1 MCTCQILSTSIDFK
15 GIYVASFLHVTSY
28 LGAPDEDMYDVPSD
42 ESGGGLGTSLFL
54 PIILF
59 DL

>member
-1 MCTCQILSTSIDFK
+1 M
-15 GIYVASFLHVTSY
+15 HVTSY